1 MEDIIMKAK
10 LAIAVIIFAAFFTLL
25 SSSKTFCCDK
35 NVIYVAH
42 MENRAIQEYDRYWG
56 YPEDFSKT
64 VTYMIAFRLMYETGK
79 TIKIIDASESS
90 LFGSDEEELLNIADA
105 KKLTGVGDGCYIV
118 AGMINT
124 AVVDTSRSLK
134 LAIGRKK
141 FDIYSTMHLAMADI
155 STDKILVSDGYLG
168 KHETSSMPND
178 LINRDRRQFFP
189 TDPVEAGGNAL
200 GIPFSRISFDF
211 ARSVKQVFTD

>member
-1 MEDIIMKAK
+1 MKTKFAF
-10 LAIAVIIFAAFFTLL
+10 AVIVFTAFFALYSTTDAL
-25 SSSKTFCCDK
+25 CCDK
-35 NVIYVAH
+35 DIIYVTH
-42 MENRAIQEYDRYWG
+42 IENRAIQDYDRYWG

-64 VTYMIAFRLMYETGK
+64 VTFMIAFRLMYETGK
-79 TIKIIDASESS
+79 TIKIVNASESS
-90 LFGSDEEELLNIADA
+90 LFGADEEELFNAADA
-105 KKLTGVGDGCYIV
+105 KKLDGVGDGCYIV
-118 AGMINT
+118 AGYISE

-141 FDIYSTMHLAMADI
+141 YDIYSAMHLAFADL
-155 STDKILVSDGYLG
+155 SNDKILVSDGYVG
-168 KHETSSMPND
+168 KHETSTMPNE

-211 ARSVKQVFTD
+211 ARSVKQVIAGN

>member
-1 MEDIIMKAK
+1 MKTK
-10 LAIAVIIFAAFFTLL
+10 ISFAVIIFAASITLL
-25 SSSKTFCCDK
+25 STSQAFCCEK

-79 TIKIIDASESS
+79 TIKILDASETS
-90 LFGSDEEELLNIADA
+90 LFGSDEEELLNVDNA
-105 KKLTGVGDGCYIV
+105 KKLPGVGDGCYIV
-118 AGMINT
+118 AGIISE

-141 FDIYSTMHLAMADI
+141 FDIYSTMQLAMADV
-155 STDKILVSDGYLG
+155 STGKVLVSDGYLG
-168 KHETSSMPND
+168 KHETSTMPND

-211 ARSVKQVFTD
+211 ARSVKQVIAD

>member
-1 MEDIIMKAK
+1 MKTN
-10 LAIAVIIFAAFFTLL
+10 LAIAVIVITAFFALYSTTEAL
-25 SSSKTFCCDK
+25 CCDK
-35 NVIYVAH
+35 NVIYVTQI
-42 MENRAIQEYDRYWG
+42 ENRAIQDYDRYWG

-64 VTYMIAFRLMYETGK
+64 VTFMIAFRLMYETGK
-79 TIKIIDASESS
+79 TIKIISAAESS
-90 LFGSDEEELLNIADA
+90 LFSADEEELFNAAEA
-105 KKLTGVGDGCYIV
+105 KKLNGVGDGCYIV
-118 AGMINT
+118 AGYIAE

-141 FDIYSTMHLAMADI
+141 YDIYSAMHLAFADL
-155 STDKILVSDGYLG
+155 STDKILVSDGYVG
-168 KHETSSMPND
+168 KHETSTMPNE

-211 ARSVKQVFTD
+211 ARSVKQVIAVN